1 MDLNDFIDRWS
12 ARRGGA
18 ERANYQM
25 FLTEL
30 CEALELPRPDP
41 ASDDNRSN
49 DYVFERGVKR
59 RESEGVA
66 STTRIDL
73 YKRGCFILEAKQS
86 RASQRD
92 DGGARPSF
100 FKPEDGASPR
110 TLLRR
115 FRGVTGETP
124 LMFRQR
130 LVVEAVRGLL
140 ETTTLPLAETPPRV
154 GYADDVSLR
163 RVFRARTGLT
173 LAAYR
178 RRFGALPTHRSGPG

>member
-92 DGGARPSF
+92 DGGAQPSF
-100 FKPEDGASPR
+100 FKPEDGASLASAEGKWD
-110 TLLRR
+110 TLMRNARR
-115 FRGVTGETP
+115 QAEDYVFRLPPDHPAPPFIRGCDDASGMTQTLGFP
-124 LMFRQR
+124 LPYTS
-130 LVVEAVRGLL
+130 VVNGRWALAEVAW
-140 ETTTLPLAETPPRV
+140 LPLV
-154 GYADDVSLR
+154 GNA
-163 RVFRARTGLT
+163 
-173 LAAYR
+173 
-178 RRFGALPTHRSGPG
+178 